1 MKRFLVV
8 LFALQISCAGGM
20 RTAQQ
25 ADADVAPILSY
36 IKDGWRTLTRT
47 HKDIVAAATDPKLTH
62 GAPWLVYAPEGD
74 VQAAS
79 ELLKAALGEQAG
91 QIEVRALSGD
101 ITDAG
106 LLYLPN
112 PYVVPGGRFNEMY
125 GWDSYFIVLGLLRDG
140 EVEMARG
147 MVENF
152 IYEIDHYG
160 TILNA
165 NRTYYLTRSQPPFL
179 TRMVLDVYERTHDRT
194 WLAST
199 MPAIQKYY
207 DFWNAAPHGL
217 PALGLSRYYDRG
229 SGPAPEVVTGE
240 IENGL
245 THYERVRD
253 AYKAHPEQVEGYP
266 IADMYDAATNTLL
279 PEFYVGDRSM
289 RESGFDPSGRFGTF
303 NVGITRYAPVCLN
316 TLLWQMESDTATIAE
331 ILGADAAPWRT
342 LAEQRQA
349 AIDKLLWDEARGLY
363 FDADIATGERR
374 DYPFATTFFPLWAGV
389 ASQAQADKVVENLKI
404 FERAGGIVTSP
415 KNTGAQWDSPFGW
428 APLQI
433 VAIEGMRRY
442 GYAAEADRLSVA
454 FLSLVLQEFTE
465 HEAIFEKYDV
475 ERRDSAVAADV
486 KFGYSTNVIG
496 FGWTNAAWTTLWDK
510 LSVGG
515 KRKVATIAA
524 EGAAAK

>member
-1 MKRFLVV
+1 MMRKLAVVALV
-8 LFALQISCAGGM
+8 LQVACVGGL
-20 RTAQQ
+20 RQAQK
-25 ADADVAPILSY
+25 ADAEAAPILGY

-47 HKDIVAAATDPKLTH
+47 HKDLLAAAEDPKLSH
-62 GAPWLVYAPEGD
+62 GPPWLVYAPEGD
-74 VQAAS
+74 VEAAR
-79 ELLKAALGEQAG
+79 ELVRAALGEKSG
-91 QIEVRALSGD
+91 QIALHPLTDEV
-101 ITDAG
+101 TEPG

-125 GWDSYFIVLGLLRDG
+125 GWDSYFILLGLLRDN
-140 EVEMARG
+140 EVELARG

-152 IYEIDHYG
+152 VYEIDHYG

-179 TRMVLDVYERTHDRT
+179 TRMVLEIYARTQDRA
-194 WLAST
+194 WLAAT

-207 DFWNAAPHGL
+207 DFWTTPPHAL
-217 PALGLSRYYDRG
+217 PGIGLSRYYDRG
-229 SGPAPEVVTGE
+229 TGPAPEVVSGE

-266 IADMYDAATNTLL
+266 LADMYDAATNTLL

-303 NVGITRYAPVCLN
+303 NVGVTRYAPVCLN
-316 TLLWQMESDTATIAE
+316 TLLWQMERDTADIAE
-331 ILGADAAPWRT
+331 IVGADPTPWRT
-342 LAEQRQA
+342 LADQRRV
-349 AIDKLLWDEARGLY
+349 AIDAVLWDEARGLY
-363 FDADIATGERR
+363 FDADITSGARR

-389 ASQAQADKVVENLKI
+389 ASQAQADRVVENLGL
-404 FERAGGIVTSP
+404 FERPGGIVTSP
-415 KNTGAQWDSPFGW
+415 RNTGAQWDAPFGW

-433 VAIEGMRRY
+433 VAIEGLRRY
-442 GYAAEADRLSVA
+442 GYAAEADRLSIA
-454 FLSLVLQEFTE
+454 FLSLVLQEFNE

-475 ERRDSAVAADV
+475 EARDSAVAANV

-510 LSVGG
+510 LATGA
-515 KRKVATIAA
+515 KKKVMAA
-524 EGAAAK
+524 SDRR